1 MILEQIL
8 REKGG
13 QVYSVPESAT
23 LKDAAD
29 LLDARKVGAMVIL
42 NEAGGVIGVISER
55 DIVRNVARIGAE
67 ALKCS
72 VGEVMTRKV
81 VTARPKETLES
92 AMDLMTDR
100 RIRHLPVVEGG
111 RLLGVVS
118 IGDLVKWRIAEAH
131 AEIEAVRS
139 FIDKGLRRDVR
150 YSWRGGEAAV
160 WWLQNPLK
168 WALSRILQLRE
179 GLLWKTL
186 YFRIFNPNSL
196 ACPVRWEYIPR
207 SRRPQRS
214 TAGPHNGPE
223 GISVGLF

>member
-81 VTARPKETLES
+81 VTARPNETLES

-139 FIDKGLRRDVR
+139 FI
-150 YSWRGGEAAV
+150 
-160 WWLQNPLK
+160 QP
-168 WALSRILQLRE
+168 
-179 GLLWKTL
+179 
-186 YFRIFNPNSL
+186 
-196 ACPVRWEYIPR
+196 
-207 SRRPQRS
+207 
-214 TAGPHNGPE
+214 
-223 GISVGLF
+223 